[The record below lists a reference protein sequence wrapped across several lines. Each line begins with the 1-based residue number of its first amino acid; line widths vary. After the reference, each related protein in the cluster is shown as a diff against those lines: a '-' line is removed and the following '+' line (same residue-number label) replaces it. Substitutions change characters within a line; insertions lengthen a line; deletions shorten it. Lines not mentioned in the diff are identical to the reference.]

1 MKTFRL
7 ISWILWGLS
16 IILAIIFAL
25 MKQKDLVVVANIS
38 MWIFL
43 VCGDVGNHLVFKKN
57 FKEIKERLRNG

>member
-25 MKQKDLVVVANIS
+25 MKQKDLVVVENTS

-43 VCGDVGNHLVFKKN
+43 VCGNVGNHLVFKKN

>member
-25 MKQKDLVVVANIS
+25 MKQKDLVVVVNIS
-38 MWIFL
+38 MWMFL
-43 VCGDVGNHLVFKKN
+43 VCGNVGNYLVFKKN